1 MPTVIPVYSHTNI
14 TSLKI
19 SLNKG
24 DIAGLIHSHGA
35 SNEQFYDN
43 KFSTTDI
50 KSIEKANIN
59 GFLATPNGS
68 LLEYNPMNNN
78 TNIISKELPS
88 DPKDKER
95 VNNVDPTD
103 IPAEIEKRKWSE
115 QFRHKDIYVEK
126 WKNEMIDWFIK

>member
-1 MPTVIPVYSHTNI
+1 M
-14 TSLKI
+14 
-19 SLNKG
+19 KG
-24 DIAGLIHSHGA
+24 
-35 SNEQFYDN
+35 
-43 KFSTTDI
+43 
-50 KSIEKANIN
+50 
-59 GFLATPNGS
+59 
-68 LLEYNPMNNN
+68 NNN